1 MLGGKI
7 EINLPGNQKMR
18 INLPECSEVGK
29 KLRIKGKG
37 IDGHNYTMVVNPV
50 FPKTLDKE
58 TKKVIERLKEKG

>member
-1 MLGGKI
+1 
-7 EINLPGNQKMR
+7 MR

-37 IDGHNYTMVVNPV
+37 IDGHDYTMIVNPV

-58 TKKVIERLKEKG
+58 TKKAIEHLKEKG